1 MHLHETLIKVYD
13 PQHRLFGRLI
23 RLCFSFAGCFWV
35 LIYGMQWLALIDH
48 EQLRDLRSGQ
58 TMIYFILLSLWGI
71 EYLRETRR
79 LKHLIRRS
87 EELGVAVSAVSTMDI
102 SPRTGSF
109 VILHPI
115 APSSGITHWVFP
127 VINIGGLG
135 VALYLIAQ
143 RYIAALSLL

>member
-1 MHLHETLIKVYD
+1 MHLHETLTTVYD

-23 RLCFSFAGCFWV
+23 RLCFSFAGCFWI
-35 LIYGMQWLALIDH
+35 LIYGMQLLALIDH

-79 LKHLIRRS
+79 LKLLIRRS

-102 SPRTGSF
+102 APRTGSF
-109 VILHPI
+109 AILHPI
-115 APSSGITHWVFP
+115 ASSSATHWIFP
-127 VINIGGLG
+127 VLNVTGMS
-135 VALYLIAQ
+135 VALYLITQ

>member
-1 MHLHETLIKVYD
+1 MTLHPSLSLVYE
-13 PQHRLFGRLI
+13 PQYKLFARVLRLN
-23 RLCFSFAGCFWV
+23 FSFAGCFWV
-35 LIYGMQWLALIDH
+35 LIYGMQWLSLVDH
-48 EQLRDLRSGQ
+48 EQLRELRSGQ

-87 EELGVAVSAVSTMDI
+87 EELGVAVSAVSTIDI

>member
-1 MHLHETLIKVYD
+1 MHLHETLTKTYE

-23 RLCFSFAGCFWV
+23 RLCFSFAGCFWI

-48 EQLRDLRSGQ
+48 DALRDLRSGQ

-79 LKHLIRRS
+79 LKLLIRRS
-87 EELGVAVSAVSTMDI
+87 EDLDVAVSSVSLSDVTPHTRSFAV
-102 SPRTGSF
+102 
-109 VILHPI
+109 LYPI
-115 APSSGITHWVFP
+115 APSPLIHWLFP
-127 VINIGGLG
+127 VVNAGGLG
-135 VALYLIAQ
+135 MALYLITQ